1 MEHLTTKPHLLLDDP
16 PLEFSEAALA
26 RIREILKTR
35 RNFDIGSYKD
45 KYMKRRI
52 AIRVRATR
60 VASLEAYSELI
71 GANERELDLLLK
83 GLTIHVSQFF
93 RNRSTFDKL
102 HLEVLPALFARLR
115 REGREEAT
123 IWSVGC
129 ASGEE
134 PYTLATILRDWY
146 AAELKQFKIS
156 LVATDINERILETAR
171 RGEYVPERLQEVPV
185 GVRERHFQLREGKY
199 LLSADV
205 RKMVEFR
212 RGDIFDLATYPESDL
227 ILCRNVLIYFE
238 RGEQERILQGLAG
251 ALSTGGVLVLGKAE
265 TLVGESRR
273 RFATVCPVERI
284 YTKNRFSAF

>member
-35 RNFDIGSYKD
+35 RNFDIGSYKV

>member
-60 VASLEAYSELI
+60 AASLEAYSELI